1 MSLKPQSP
9 RAMPPELAG
18 LGDTIFKKK
27 QGSPYRLV
35 GDKLYETY
43 RDEDYLDLYSPEGKP
58 GLSPVLLG
66 FVTVFQDL
74 EGLSDREAAN
84 AVLVRLDWK
93 YALHLPLDYKG
104 FDFSVLS
111 EYRQRLVKHG
121 AEGWLFERLL
131 ADLEGLG
138 VLKRHGRQR
147 TDSLAVLTRVRTL
160 NRLELVVE
168 TLRVAVRE
176 IVALEEEWAQMVL
189 PPSWEERYGERCV
202 YERLN
207 EKERAVLQQE
217 TGRDGQWLLER
228 LEEESTPRVVRE
240 LDEVKVLREVWAQ
253 QYEVKDRREVVF
265 REPGPYDGKTRI
277 QTPHDPEAR
286 YSKKRD
292 TEWIGYKV
300 QVTETDDEDMPHLIT
315 DIAVTSS
322 VEGDHEALGEI
333 RARQV
338 KRDVLPEERLGDAG
352 YVSGATLATG
362 AALGEDLIGPAAE
375 DRSPQARMENGITQA
390 QFEVDVAAGR
400 AECPGG
406 QTTTKHT
413 VHADGSVTFRFEA
426 AVCRDCPL
434 RAQCCTGKGGRT
446 ISRGPHYE
454 ELQVARAR
462 QKTDEFKQ
470 CYKRRG
476 GVEGCVSVLVRGH
489 GMRVCRYLG
498 KAKNNLR
505 ALFVAAAVNLR
516 RAARWLVG
524 IRPQARRKGLG
535 LAG

>member
-1 MSLKPQSP
+1 MSLQPQAP
-9 RAMPPELAG
+9 RAMPPDLAG
-18 LGDTIFKKK
+18 LGDTLFKNKP
-27 QGSPYRLV
+27 GSPYRLV
-35 GDKLYETY
+35 GDQLYEKY

-66 FVTVFQDL
+66 LVTVFQDL
-74 EGLSDREAAN
+74 EGLSDREATN

-93 YALHLPLDYKG
+93 YALHLPLDYAG

-121 AEGWLFERLL
+121 AEGRLFEQILV
-131 ADLEGLG
+131 DMEGLG

-176 IVALEEEWAQMVL
+176 IVAIEEEWARVVL
-189 PPSWEERYGERCV
+189 PPSWEERYGVRCV
-202 YERLN
+202 YERLS
-207 EKERAVLQQE
+207 EKEREVLQRE

-228 LEEESTPRVVRE
+228 LEESSTPQVLRE

-292 TEWIGYKV
+292 TEWIGYKA

-322 VEGDHEALGEI
+322 VESDQEALGEI

-338 KRDVLPEERLGDAG
+338 ERDVLPKERLGDAG
-352 YVSGATLATG
+352 YVSGATLAAG
-362 AALGEDLIGPAAE
+362 AELGEDLVGPAAE
-375 DRSPQARMENGITQA
+375 DCSPQARMENGITQE
-390 QFEVDVAAGR
+390 QFAVDVTAGR

-406 QTTTKHT
+406 QTTTRHT
-413 VHADGSVTFRFEA
+413 VHADGSMTFRFDA
-426 AVCRDCPL
+426 AECQDCPL

-446 ISRGPHYE
+446 ITRSAHHE
-454 ELQVARAR
+454 ELQAARAR

-470 CYKRRG
+470 CYKHRG
-476 GVEGCVSVLVRGH
+476 GVEGCLSVLVRGH

-498 KAKNNLR
+498 EAKNNLR
-505 ALFVAAAVNLR
+505 ALFVGAAVNLR
-516 RAARWLVG
+516 RAARWLAG
-524 IRPQARRKGLG
+524 LRPQVRRKGLG
-535 LAG
+535 LAR

>member
-1 MSLKPQSP
+1 M
-9 RAMPPELAG
+9 RRWG
-18 LGDTIFKKK
+18 T
-27 QGSPYRLV
+27 
-35 GDKLYETY
+35 
-43 RDEDYLDLYSPEGKP
+43 
-58 GLSPVLLG
+58 
-66 FVTVFQDL
+66 
-74 EGLSDREAAN
+74 
-84 AVLVRLDWK
+84 
-93 YALHLPLDYKG
+93 
-104 FDFSVLS
+104 
-111 EYRQRLVKHG
+111 
-121 AEGWLFERLL
+121 AE
-131 ADLEGLG
+131 
-138 VLKRHGRQR
+138 
-147 TDSLAVLTRVRTL
+147 
-160 NRLELVVE
+160 
-168 TLRVAVRE
+168 
-176 IVALEEEWAQMVL
+176 
-189 PPSWEERYGERCV
+189 P
-202 YERLN
+202 
-207 EKERAVLQQE
+207 
-217 TGRDGQWLLER
+217 
-228 LEEESTPRVVRE
+228 
-240 LDEVKVLREVWAQ
+240 
-253 QYEVKDRREVVF
+253 
-265 REPGPYDGKTRI
+265 
-277 QTPHDPEAR
+277 
-286 YSKKRD
+286 
-292 TEWIGYKV
+292 
-300 QVTETDDEDMPHLIT
+300 
-315 DIAVTSS
+315 
-322 VEGDHEALGEI
+322 

-390 QFEVDVAAGR
+390 QFEVDVAVGR

-413 VHADGSVTFRFEA
+413 VHADGSVTFRFET

-454 ELQVARAR
+454 ELQAARAR

-516 RAARWLVG
+516 RAARWLAG